1 MTNLPESDASSP
13 TPSPPPRR
21 RWLWVSA
28 ILAGVVVVGGG
39 VGIVLLRQFVY
50 NRLSPMV
57 SQSLTNLVNRPVDV
71 GAVES
76 FWLDRIRLGEST
88 VPPTETDRDRV
99 DIEAVDVRFNLWE
112 VLTQRRLTL
121 NVTLVNP
128 SVYLDQTADGAW
140 LQTEF
145 TPGEPGPI
153 AINLDRIRL
162 DDATVTL
169 QPFDWDQLEAIDTTV
184 PEFNGALLFPDAN
197 GAIAPLVLQQVN
209 GGATFRNDNTLIGFE
224 LDGTPDSGGR
234 FGLQGEADLQGDRL
248 NLSVQG
254 NQLAMA
260 VVGTLVRSPLT
271 FQTGTV
277 NTNLDVAL
285 NLQELMDFDLQGS
298 LRFQDL
304 AATIDPIDNVPN
316 QVTRANGVL
325 RFQGQTVTV
334 EDTTAQYGEI
344 EAIAQGTVDLND
356 GFDLAIELPSL
367 SIDNVLTTFE
377 VTPPELALAGL
388 FQVNA
393 TITGALDAPQ
403 IDGTLT
409 NRQPV
414 QLDRIGL
421 AAVNTA
427 FSVTS
432 EQVTVSSLDIV
443 PEVGGQIT
451 GRGRIQLG
459 QNPGLVFSAV
469 VENVS
474 ADALATLYGANL
486 PPDLSIGAVNATL
499 QAFGPLTDTSQLR
512 AVATWQTDGTYPAQ
526 GEIAY
531 TNNVVQV
538 QNVVV
543 QALGGTVTAAGQASL
558 TRRQWNAAIAADQ
571 IPVRQFSP
579 QLRGVLTAQVDASG
593 TLDQLSPAG
602 ITADG
607 TASLSDGVSLLQGPL
622 NAQFNWRGDRL
633 TVERAEAPNF
643 YADGTID
650 TDLSQSG
657 ARAIAA
663 LNLNVQIE
671 QFDLATVPDAIGG
684 LPDSV
689 TVGGL
694 ASFDGQVTGD
704 GVNPVVFGQTR
715 LNNLAV
721 NQIPFDPML
730 AGTVQVDLS
739 QGVVLDVSGP
749 DESGQGDRIAVAL
762 DSAFLPT
769 AVLIEITDGET
780 MAAVRALDEG
790 DRTLVG
796 EIETFPLAWL
806 DVAPATEQGLG
817 TVRGQ
822 LTSTLQAN
830 IADLSNPI
838 ITANVRVANPA
849 IGYIDAQRFEG
860 QVFYGNGQAS
870 LTSGELAFPNS
881 LYRVAAS
888 YNPARS
894 TYFQSQ
900 IIAEPGDVSDLLFA
914 LKILDFN
921 DLARGLTPPTYAEPG
936 AIAPIPIDVRELS
949 ILNRL
954 RRLAEITI
962 LQDRQTETEQ
972 ETRFS
977 LPSPS
982 DASGQFTGEITLAAT
997 QATGFSAD
1005 FDLRGDEWL
1014 WGPYGIDRV
1023 VAIGEFRNNVLTLLP
1038 VRAESGDAIVN
1049 LSGRIGGGDQSAQL
1063 VVENVP
1069 VAPIRDLARLPL
1081 AIDGTISANALLTGS
1096 ITAPSVTGG
1105 LNLVN
1110 GTLNGTPLDTA
1121 EVRLSYN
1128 NARLNFLSEVIVGEI
1143 KGALNTVEDPNPLS
1157 ASGSIPYALPFM
1169 TIAPDSEDLQL
1180 SITVEDD
1187 GLALMNLFTDQVAWR
1202 RGEGSVQLEVDGTLS
1217 NPIVVGTAIVRDATF
1232 SAQALPEP
1240 ITNVSGQVNFNRDRI
1255 LVEGVEGQFSQGII
1269 QARGGLP
1276 IIIPDFDSDTD
1287 ETAPL
1292 TIQLRDIDMNFRGLY
1307 SGGVA
1312 GDLLITGTALAPLIS
1327 GDIVLSDGTVFLAN
1341 NEQPPQAVAD
1351 EVDEPGL
1358 VRPPELDDLVVTLG
1372 RDIRISSEPLISFI
1386 ATGDLVVNGGFTDLR
1401 PQGTIQLQRG
1411 FVNLFTTRFNL
1422 TSPTEQFPQTAV
1434 FLPTQ
1439 GLMPS
1444 LRVRLA
1450 AVVPDVTSPPVFST
1464 TTGFA
1469 SSEIADPVISA
1480 SDFGTVESVR
1490 IIATVDGRAD
1500 QVFANLELTSDPSR
1514 SESQIVALLGGGA
1527 LSALEDGDE
1536 TLVLANLAGSALLN
1550 SLQTVVRRALGLSD
1564 FRLFPTNTT
1573 SEDSG
1578 ASTLGLAAEVG
1589 LNVTDDLSVSILQV
1603 LTAAEAPQLGLRY
1616 RLNDEFRVR
1625 GTISS
1630 DGNPSA
1636 VLEYQIQ
1643 F

>member
-1 MTNLPESDASSP
+1 VVLIGGS
-13 TPSPPPRR
+13 
-21 RWLWVSA
+21 V
-28 ILAGVVVVGGG
+28 GVL
-39 VGIVLLRQFVY
+39 LLRQFIY
-50 NRLSPMV
+50 ERLSPMV
-57 SQSLTNLVNRPVDV
+57 SQSLTNLVNRPVEV
-71 GAVES
+71 GEVES

-88 VPPTETDRDRV
+88 VPPTATDRDRV

-112 VLTQRRLTL
+112 VVTQRRLTL
-121 NVTLVNP
+121 NVTLVEP

-145 TPGEPGPI
+145 SSGGEPGPI
-153 AINLDRIRL
+153 KINLDRL
-162 DDATVTL
+162 NVDDATVTL
-169 QPFDWDQLEAIDTTV
+169 QPFDWDQLEAIDTTA
-184 PEFNGALLFPDAN
+184 PEFNGALLAPDAD

-224 LDGTPDSGGR
+224 ADGTPDSGGR
-234 FGLQGEADLQGDRL
+234 FGLQGEADLQNQRL

-254 NQLAMA
+254 NQLAIPA
-260 VVGTLVRSPLT
+260 VGTLVRSPLT
-271 FQTGTV
+271 FQDGTA
-277 NTNLDVAL
+277 NANLDVAL

-304 AATIDPIDNVPN
+304 AATIDNVPN
-316 QVTRANGVL
+316 DVNSADGVL
-325 RFQGQTVTV
+325 RFQGQTITV
-334 EDTTAQYGEI
+334 EDTTARYGEI
-344 EAIAQGTVDLND
+344 EAIARGTVDLTE

-377 VTPPELALAGL
+377 VPPPELTLAGL

-393 TITGALDAPQ
+393 TITGALDDPQ
-403 IDGTLT
+403 INGTLT
-409 NRQPV
+409 NRQTV
-414 QLDRIGL
+414 QIDRVGLDVVNL
-421 AAVNTA
+421 AFAVTP
-427 FSVTS
+427 
-432 EQVTVSSLDIV
+432 EQVTVSSLNIL

-451 GRGRIQLG
+451 GNGRIQLG
-459 QNPGLVFSAV
+459 QRTGLVFNAA

-474 ADALATLYGANL
+474 ADALAILYGANL
-486 PPDLSIGAVNATL
+486 PENLSIGTVNATL

-512 AVATWQTDGTYPAQ
+512 AIAAWQTNGTYPAQ

-531 TNNVVQV
+531 TNNTVQV
-538 QNVVV
+538 QNTVV
-543 QALGGTVTAAGQASL
+543 QALGGTLTAAGQASL
-558 TRRQWNAAIAADQ
+558 TSRQWNAAIAADQ
-571 IPVRQFSP
+571 IAAGQFSP
-579 QLRGVLTAQVDASG
+579 QLRGVLTADVDVSG

-607 TASLSDGVSLLQGPL
+607 TASLSDGVSVLQGPL

-633 TVERAEAPNF
+633 TLERAEAPNF

-684 LPDSV
+684 LPDPV
-689 TVGGL
+689 MVGGL
-694 ASFDGQVTGD
+694 VSFDGQVTGD
-704 GVNPVVFGQTR
+704 GANPVVFGQTR
-715 LNNLAV
+715 LDNLAV
-721 NQIPFDPML
+721 NQIPFDPTL
-730 AGTVQVDLS
+730 AGTVQVDLA
-739 QGVVLDVSGP
+739 QGVALDVSG
-749 DESGQGDRIAVAL
+749 QNDRIAVAL
-762 DSAFLPT
+762 DNTFLPT
-769 AVLIEITDGET
+769 AVLVEITDGET

-790 DRTLVG
+790 DRTLIG
-796 EIETFPLAWL
+796 EIEQFPLAWL
-806 DVAPATEQGLG
+806 EVAPAAEQGLG
-817 TVRGQ
+817 IVRGQ

-838 ITANVRVANPA
+838 VTANVRVTNPA

-860 QVFYGNGQAS
+860 QLFYGNGQAS

-881 LYRVAAS
+881 LYRIAAN

-900 IIAEPGDVSDLLFA
+900 IIAEPGEVSDLLFA
-914 LKILDFN
+914 LKILDLN
-921 DLARGLTPPTYAEPG
+921 DFARGLTPPTYAEPR
-936 AIAPIPIDVRELS
+936 AIAPVPIDVRELS

-982 DASGQFTGEITLAAT
+982 DASGQFTGEITLAAA
-997 QATGFSAD
+997 QDTGVSAD
-1005 FDLRGDEWL
+1005 FDLRGEDWL

-1023 VAIGEFRNNVLTLLP
+1023 VAIGELRNSTLTLLP

-1049 LSGRIGGGDQSAQL
+1049 LSGRIGGSDQSAQL
-1063 VVENVP
+1063 TVENVP
-1069 VAPIRDLARLPL
+1069 VAPIRDLAKLPL
-1081 AIDGTISANALLTGS
+1081 AIDGTITANALLTGS
-1096 ITAPSVTGG
+1096 ITAPSVTGA

-1110 GTLNGTPLDTA
+1110 GTLNATPLESA
-1121 EVRLSYN
+1121 GVRLSYN
-1128 NARLNFLSEVIVGEI
+1128 NARLNFVSEIVVGEI
-1143 KGALNTVEDPNPLS
+1143 KGALNTIEDPNPLS

-1169 TIAPDSEDLQL
+1169 TIAPDSEDIQL
-1180 SITVEDD
+1180 SIAVDDD
-1187 GLALMNLFTDQVAWR
+1187 GLALMNLFTDQVAWLD
-1202 RGEGSVQLEVDGTLS
+1202 GGGSVQLEVDGTLS
-1217 NPIVVGTAIVRDATF
+1217 NPIVVGTATVQDATF

-1240 ITNVSGQVNFNRDRI
+1240 ITDVSGQVNFNRDRI
-1255 LVEGVEGQFSQGII
+1255 LVEGIEGQFSQGII
-1269 QARGGLP
+1269 QAQGSLP
-1276 IIIPDFDSDTD
+1276 IIIPVFGTATD
-1287 ETAPL
+1287 ETTPL
-1292 TIQLRDIDMNFRGLY
+1292 TVALRDIDMNFRGLY

-1312 GDLLITGTALAPLIS
+1312 GNILITGTALAPLLS
-1327 GDIVLSDGTVFLAN
+1327 GDVVLSDGTVFLPSGESPPPA
-1341 NEQPPQAVAD
+1341 EALPPQEEDA
-1351 EVDEPGL
+1351 EPGL
-1358 VRPPELDDLVVTLG
+1358 TRPPELNDLVVTLG
-1372 RDIRISSEPLISFI
+1372 RDIRISSEPLINFI
-1386 ATGDLVVNGGFTDLR
+1386 ATGDLVVNGGFNDLR
-1401 PQGTIQLQRG
+1401 PQGTIQLERG

-1422 TSPTEQFPQTAV
+1422 TNPTDQYSQTAI
-1434 FLPTQ
+1434 FSPTQ
-1439 GLMPS
+1439 GLIPS
-1444 LRVRLA
+1444 LQVRLL
-1450 AVVPDVTSPPVFST
+1450 AVVPDVTNPPVFST

-1469 SSEIADPVISA
+1469 SSEVADSVISA

-1490 IIATVDGRAD
+1490 IVATVDGPAD
-1500 QVFANLELTSDPSR
+1500 RVFENLSLTSDPSR
-1514 SESQIVALLGGGA
+1514 SESEIVALLGGGA
-1527 LSALEDGDE
+1527 LSALEAGDE
-1536 TLVLANLAGSALLN
+1536 TLVVANLAGSALLN
-1550 SLQTVVRRALGLSD
+1550 SLQSVVRRALGLSD
-1564 FRLFPTNTT
+1564 FRLFPTSTT
-1573 SEDSG
+1573 SEESG